1 MDKQRLQEL
10 AGVLTEAKKD
20 PIVQMA
26 EMFERLVHQAEKDGE
41 IEQGSE
47 NWHEYASDLMNAL
60 HEELRN
66 RGIMA

>member
-1 MDKQRLQEL
+1 MEKQRLLEL
-10 AGVLTEAKKD
+10 AGVVITEAKD

-26 EMFERLVHQAEKDGE
+26 EMFERLVHQAEQDGE

-47 NWHEYASDLMNAL
+47 NWHEYASEIMNAL

-66 RGIMA
+66 RGILA